1 MRTSKSRGTVFL
13 SVWVMAGAA
22 LSHGAE
28 HKFSPRTGVMVGAA
42 TALTA
47 APFTRV
53 WTQQAGELAMARLQE
68 RYENAVVNVPVMLRA
83 MREQENPVVA
93 YTSVVWADH
102 LLRVVCY
109 MDESR
114 SSILRRRFL
123 IVLQV
128 AEGSV
133 GTIPVGTILAE
144 SVFRFLWEEGQPVM
158 TADVHFT
165 PGIFPDVLPS
175 TLSFADQVVPD
186 SWWTFRSG
194 SLVAHHTFTSI
205 SPGDGSPPLVHRD
218 RQVFEIDGRR

>member
-1 MRTSKSRGTVFL
+1 MSMKRRLVVLTA
-13 SVWVMAGAA
+13 WMMAGAA

-28 HKFSPRTGVMVGAA
+28 HKFSPQTGVIVGAT
-42 TALTA
+42 TALTP

-68 RYENAVVNVPVMLRA
+68 RYENAIVNVPVMLRA

-114 SSILRRRFL
+114 SSIVRRSFL
-123 IVLQV
+123 IVLEV

-133 GTIPVGTILAE
+133 GTIPVGTVLAE
-144 SVFRFLWEEGQPVM
+144 SVFRFLWQEGQPVM
-158 TADVHFT
+158 MADVHFT

-194 SLVAHHTFTSI
+194 RLVAEHTFTSI
-205 SPGDGSPPLVHRD
+205 SPSDGSAPIVHHD
-218 RQVFEIDGRR
+218 RQVFEIGGRR